1 MLDMSMSA
9 GMSQDMDMRV
19 TPALLNLAHLLTL
32 PTMALHQMVE
42 QELTEN
48 PALEEIEIEEMPGEQ
63 ESEQEQDSF
72 DHDFQL
78 DDNYDYPPREGIA
91 GRAEDEVD
99 ALLFVAAPRSLSE
112 GLLEDLYASLPE
124 SEHPIAQALIGSLNE
139 QGFLPDEPEDIA
151 GTIGFSL
158 ERFTAVLQRL
168 RELGPT
174 GIATRDTR
182 ECMLAQLLALEAQGT
197 TCPHAY
203 TIVNEYMEDLG
214 AHRYTRIARQLQI
227 TTDDVRAVRE
237 FIQHNLWPY
246 PAQAA
251 LASGSEPNRVRYR
264 RPDLSITEVDGKFV
278 VEVLNSPRRMLRLN
292 PLYQQLARQAASL
305 DESEREHVQEFV
317 ARARTFL
324 ANLRQRES
332 TLQRIGEA
340 IVARQEEFLH
350 HGVRHLAPMT
360 RTEIAAELG
369 LHEST
374 VSRATSD
381 KAALLPDLK
390 LLPLSEFFVAA
401 RGVQDVLRELIE
413 HEREPLSDA
422 ELARL
427 LGEQGYSIARRTVA
441 KYREQMQIPP
451 SNLR

>member
-1 MLDMSMSA
+1 MMLDMSMSA
-9 GMSQDMDMRV
+9 GMSQEMDMRV

-48 PALEEIEIEEMPGEQ
+48 PALEEIEIEELPADQ
-63 ESEQEQDSF
+63 QQDSF
-72 DHDFQL
+72 DNDFQF
-78 DDNYDYPPREGIA
+78 DETYDYLPRTGVA
-91 GRAEDEVD
+91 GRTEDEVD
-99 ALLFVAAPRSLSE
+99 SLLFVAAPRSLSE
-112 GLLEDLYASLPE
+112 GLIEDLYATLPE
-124 SEHPIAQALIGSLNE
+124 SEQPIAQALIGSLDD
-139 QGFLPDEPEDIA
+139 QGFLADDLEDLA
-151 GTIGFSL
+151 QTIGVSL
-158 ERFTAVLQRL
+158 ERFTAVLQHL
-168 RELGPT
+168 RELGPI

-182 ECMLAQLLALEAQGT
+182 ECMLAQLLALEAQGI

-203 TIVNEYMEDLG
+203 TIVSEYMEDLG
-214 AHRYTRIARQLQI
+214 AHRYTRIARQFQI

-237 FIQHNLWPY
+237 FIQHHLWPY

-251 LASGSEPNRVRYR
+251 LSTGSEPNRVRYR
-264 RPDLSITEVDGKFV
+264 RPDLSITKVDGEFT

-292 PLYQQLARQAASL
+292 PLYQELARQAATL
-305 DESEREHVQEFV
+305 EEGEREHVQEFV

-381 KAALLPDLK
+381 KAALLPDMQ

-413 HEREPLSDA
+413 NEHAPLSDA